1 MKRTKSMIYSETVES
16 RELFLYATNDGRLYR
31 QMITPVINNLRKK
44 AIKGAYDS
52 EKAVDAYYRIACE
65 ASKMYNK
72 DFGYSFS
79 VQDRF
84 TAAVDMEEYYRDDE
98 VFYGLEGVDNE

>member
-1 MKRTKSMIYSETVES
+1 MTRTKSMVYKETVES
-16 RELFLYATNDGRLYR
+16 RELFLYATNDGGLYR
-31 QMITPVINNLRKK
+31 RMITPTIENLRKK
-44 AIKGAYDS
+44 AVKGNYDK
-52 EKAVDAYYRIACE
+52 EKAIDAYYYVATE

-84 TAAVDMEEYYRDDE
+84 TAAVDMEEFYREDE
-98 VFYGLEGVDNE
+98 VFYGLEA

>member
-1 MKRTKSMIYSETVES
+1 MKRTKSMIYKKTEES
-16 RELFLYATNDGRLYR
+16 RELLLYATNDGNLYQR
-31 QMITPVINNLRKK
+31 MILPVIENLRKK
-44 AIKGAYDS
+44 AMKGTYDTD
-52 EKAVDAYYRIACE
+52 KAIDAYYRIACE

-84 TAAVDMEEYYRDDE
+84 TCAVDMEEYYKDDQ
-98 VFYGLEGVDNE
+98 VFYELETKA

>member
-1 MKRTKSMIYSETVES
+1 MKRTKSMIYNETVES
-16 RELFLYATNDGRLYR
+16 RELFLYATNDGQLYR
-31 QMITPVINNLRKK
+31 QMITPVINSLRKK
-44 AIKGAYDS
+44 AEKGTYNSD
-52 EKAVDAYYRIACE
+52 KAVDAYYRIACE
-65 ASKMYNK
+65 ASKRYNK

-84 TAAVDMEEYYRDDE
+84 SCAVDMEEYYRDDE

>member
-1 MKRTKSMIYSETVES
+1 MKRTKSMIYKETEES
-16 RELFLYATNDGRLYR
+16 KELFLYATNYGDLYR
-31 QMITPVINNLRKK
+31 RMILPTINNLRNKTS
-44 AIKGAYDS
+44 KGIYNK
-52 EKAVDAYYRIACE
+52 EKAVDAFYYISCE

-84 TAAVDMEEYYRDDE
+84 TVACDMENYYRE
-98 VFYGLEGVDNE
+98 QVFENIA

>member
-1 MKRTKSMIYSETVES
+1 MTRTKSMIYKETEES
-16 RELFLYATNDGRLYR
+16 RELFLYATNDGDLYR
-31 QMITPVINNLRKK
+31 RMITPVIQNLRKK
-44 AIKGAYDS
+44 AKKGIYDK
-52 EKAVDAYYRIACE
+52 EKAVDAFYYVACE

-84 TAAVDMEEYYRDDE
+84 TAAVDMEENYREDE
-98 VFYGLEGVDNE
+98 VFFELNA